1 MRKKHFV
8 ILSLLFW
15 AFTVSL
21 VAQTSYV
28 CDFENSSENSEWV
41 LNVGKL
47 GSRLTNKWYIG
58 EAINNGGKQSLYI
71 SDDNGASARYGNA
84 GTTVIA
90 YRHLELNPGKYE
102 LSFDWLAGSAGGSDV
117 LFVACMD
124 TSIGNFSA
132 VLPARPDYL
141 EEYGLI
147 PRGAET
153 DTLASAWWQTS
164 VFDIEI
170 KPDAPQKLVF
180 IWCNRGGE
188 ISNARGACI
197 DNICIYPIEQCEAPE
212 NITVST
218 SGTSVVLHWDGNA
231 DAYQTKCFS
240 YQTGL
245 WTESTVKTDS
255 VVFENMSEGVYNFY
269 VRSDCGNG
277 KVSHWVSH
285 SQLVYLPD
293 TRCIDYLT
301 LTDKNCYTGEATGGS
316 AAISLPGK
324 VDFGAN
330 SIDSRHT
337 IHMVPGEYDA
347 RTEYML
353 PTIPAGELASVR
365 LGNWESRSKAEKIVY
380 DFVVD
385 TLQSAVLLLKYAV
398 VMQEPENHDE
408 DEMPRFVI
416 RVLNEKGGTL
426 DPNRCAEAIFSAGFG
441 TTDATWHTVGE
452 GSNKTLWKE
461 WTTIGIN
468 LRDYHAKKLKIEVA
482 TYDCSLGA
490 HYAYAYFVLGC
501 NSGQIE
507 GLACGNDPTTQ
518 FEAPSG
524 FNYEW
529 YLPTAPTEI
538 LGTEQIFQVDPMD
551 TLTYCC
557 DVISKAEGKEGC
569 YYTLQASAIPNH
581 PVPEA
586 TYTHRVEE
594 CKNIVSFTNSSHIMT
609 VNQITTD
616 STHTV
621 RPCDAVLWDFGD
633 GTTSTDFSPEHVFPQ
648 EGGKYNVTLT
658 AFYSYCDSTIV
669 IPVEIPALGT
679 QYDTTAIAGC
689 VGGSVTLPNGLV
701 AWSDGYY
708 SDTLSSQFGCD
719 SVLVYDVRFFEDVKV
734 ELYDTICSG
743 ESVLFD
749 GADRT
754 ETGTYIQENVTIHGC
769 DSTVVLN
776 LFVNEKVEGALSSA
790 PVVCADDEM
799 IILDVDILSGIPDY
813 VDLLFP
819 DEDSGDMWSGITP
832 TYESEKL
839 TIPIPNKIRPDKYS
853 VMVVLG
859 DDACGSDTLPIEIS
873 ILYPDSIIVQRWDDI
888 LSVTN
893 ADWNGGYE
901 FSSYQWYKNG
911 SPIVGQTHSY
921 LYLPEEKLDLAAE
934 YSVLLTRADDGKS
947 VMTCSYI
954 PHEIGSE
961 EKEKLV
967 IALDNISYNGQSVGV
982 QVSSPARIRL
992 YNAYGVLV
1000 SESQL
1005 SSSGSLPLPDVSG
1018 MYILEAT
1025 SEEGVREVYRIIVK

>member
-132 VLPARPDYL
+132 VLAARPDYL
-141 EEYGLI
+141 DEYGLT
-147 PRGAET
+147 PRGGT
-153 DTLASAWWQTS
+153 SDTLASAWWQTS

-170 KPDAPQKLVF
+170 QPDSPQKLVF
-180 IWCNRGGE
+180 IWCNRGGGL
-188 ISNARGACI
+188 SNAKGACI
-197 DNICIYPIEQCEAPE
+197 DNICIYPRDVCPAPDSLE
-212 NITVST
+212 VTS
-218 SGTSVVLHWDGNA
+218 SGTSVILHWTGESDT
-231 DAYQTKCFS
+231 YQAKCYS
-240 YQTGL
+240 YATGL
-245 WTESTVKTDS
+245 WTESTVKADS
-255 VVFENMSEGVYNFY
+255 VVYQNMTEGVYNFY
-269 VRSDCGNG
+269 VRSECGEG
-277 KVSHWVSH
+277 STSHWVSH

-301 LTDKNCYTGEATGGS
+301 LTDKNCFTGEASGGNAPITTS
-316 AAISLPGK
+316 GK

-353 PTIPAGELASVR
+353 PTIPSGELASVR
-365 LGNWESRSKAEKIVY
+365 LGNWDTGRGAEKIVY

-385 TLQSAVLLLKYAV
+385 TLRSAVLMLQYAV
-398 VMQEPENHDE
+398 VLQDPEHDE
-408 DEMPRFVI
+408 NSQPRFMI
-416 RVLNEKGGTL
+416 RVLNERGGSL
-426 DPNRCAEAIFSAGFG
+426 DANKCAEAIFSAGYG
-441 TTDATWHTVGE
+441 TNDKTWHTVGE
-452 GSNKTLWKE
+452 GSNKILWKE
-461 WTTIGIN
+461 WTTVGIN
-468 LRDYHAKKLKIEVA
+468 LRDHHGKKLKIEVS
-482 TYDCSLGA
+482 TYDCSAGA
-490 HYAYAYFVLGC
+490 HYGYAYFVLGC
-501 NSGQIE
+501 STGEIE

-518 FEAPSG
+518 FEAPEG
-524 FNYEW
+524 FQYRW
-529 YLPTAPTEI
+529 YLPENPSDVLSE
-538 LGTEQIFQVDPMD
+538 EQIFKVDPMD
-551 TLTYCC
+551 TLTYNC
-557 DVISKAEGKEGC
+557 DVISVAAGKEGC

-594 CKNIVSFTNSSHIMT
+594 CKNIVSFTNTSHIMT

-633 GTTSTDFSPEHVFPQ
+633 GTTTTDFSPEHVFPQ
-648 EGGKYNVTLT
+648 EGGTYNVTLT

-1025 SEEGVREVYRIIVK
+1025 SEEGAREVYRIIVK